1 MQQFERIGR
10 FVAVRRGS
18 RSVGGGLEW
27 VGGASMAAVDVTLA
41 LESHLTVRNFFHN
54 TNYTLLLTKGEHR

>member
-10 FVAVRRGS
+10 FVEVRRGP

-27 VGGASMAAVDVTLA
+27 IGCTSMAAVDVTLA
-41 LESHLTVRNFFHN
+41 LESHLTVLKFYLIQIIHFFS
-54 TNYTLLLTKGEHR
+54 TSKKK

>member
-10 FVAVRRGS
+10 FVEVRRGP

-41 LESHLTVRNFFHN
+41 LDSHLTVGIFCTIQIIH
-54 TNYTLLLTKGEHR
+54 GC